1 MNYEYTMTSKSQD
14 VVVLLKW
21 LCHSGPGTYATLARE
36 LGMSVGEVHGA
47 TQRAADAGLFDLEGK
62 RPRLQA
68 LKEYLVHG
76 VKYAFP
82 AQRGAPTRGMPT
94 SFAAS
99 PLKEHFASA
108 GAKDL
113 PPVWPDAEGKI
124 RGYALE
130 PLFPSVPFAA
140 RHDPRLYELLALVDA
155 LREGRARERQF
166 AAAELGRRLEAFA
179 GREES
184 PA

>member
-1 MNYEYTMTSKSQD
+1 MAKSQD

-21 LCHSGPGTYATLARE
+21 LCHSGANSYADLARE

-47 TQRAADAGLFDLEGK
+47 TRRAAEAGLFDLESR
-62 RPRLQA
+62 RPRIQA

-82 AQRGAPTRGMPT
+82 ARRGAPTRGMPT
-94 SFAAS
+94 SYAAS
-99 PLKEHFASA
+99 PLKEHFAS
-108 GAKDL
+108 GEPREL
-113 PPVWPDAEGKI
+113 PPVWPDPEGKT

-130 PLFPSVPFAA
+130 PLFRSVPSAA
-140 RHDPRLYELLALVDA
+140 RRDRQLYEMLALVDA
-155 LREGRARERQF
+155 LREGRARERHF
-166 AAAELGRRLEAFA
+166 AANELGKRLEAFA
-179 GREES
+179 PREES